1 MQLERR
7 RNNVDGNQSINQ
19 MLAIHKEQELEI
31 QNMDFQNLSDHD
43 KQVLAEYAETK
54 VLLHNTAN
62 VIQFVQN
69 SAQVITDENGQ
80 KQAVGMLD
88 KESYVELSVFA
99 TMNQNP
105 ELLEMAK
112 QSQIT
117 ELPLSE
123 KAALWEKGENTQQEI
138 LLHTPATVDNFVEA
152 GYDSF
157 YVGDGTVEVL
167 DATLAD
173 AMELMKDYGI
183 DQSDVYNST
192 QEQFR
197 LMQEQQSLVN
207 YEYTEKEQELSE
219 ENEYLQRQM
228 ELQEIAKQ
236 AVEENYSKDDKDG
249 LQERFSLT
257 TEEVAAVVVAMQTY
271 EWIKLAEAWEQEN
284 LAEKTKEQE
293 PAEIVESSDGYVM
306 AMSKMTPQNEKQL
319 QSRIENGN
327 EVIHHETARE
337 TTTDPA
343 QVKPNVKLE
352 TAQNKGTQEKK
363 ARQVDY
369 DRD

>member
-1 MQLERR
+1 M
-7 RNNVDGNQSINQ
+7 
-19 MLAIHKEQELEI
+19 
-31 QNMDFQNLSDHD
+31 
-43 KQVLAEYAETK
+43 
-54 VLLHNTAN
+54 
-62 VIQFVQN
+62 
-69 SAQVITDENGQ
+69 
-80 KQAVGMLD
+80 
-88 KESYVELSVFA
+88 
-99 TMNQNP
+99 
-105 ELLEMAK
+105 
-112 QSQIT
+112 
-117 ELPLSE
+117 
-123 KAALWEKGENTQQEI
+123 
-138 LLHTPATVDNFVEA
+138 LHTPTTVDNFVEA

-257 TEEVAAVVVAMQTY
+257 TEEVAAVAVAMQTY

>member
-1 MQLERR
+1 M
-7 RNNVDGNQSINQ
+7 
-19 MLAIHKEQELEI
+19 
-31 QNMDFQNLSDHD
+31 
-43 KQVLAEYAETK
+43 
-54 VLLHNTAN
+54 
-62 VIQFVQN
+62 
-69 SAQVITDENGQ
+69 
-80 KQAVGMLD
+80 
-88 KESYVELSVFA
+88 
-99 TMNQNP
+99 
-105 ELLEMAK
+105 
-112 QSQIT
+112 
-117 ELPLSE
+117 
-123 KAALWEKGENTQQEI
+123 
-138 LLHTPATVDNFVEA
+138 LHTPSTVDNFVEA

-257 TEEVAAVVVAMQTY
+257 TEEVAAVAVAMQTY

-293 PAEIVESSDGYVM
+293 PAEIVESSVD
-306 AMSKMTPQNEKQL
+306 MSWQ
-319 QSRIENGN
+319 
-327 EVIHHETARE
+327 
-337 TTTDPA
+337 
-343 QVKPNVKLE
+343 
-352 TAQNKGTQEKK
+352 
-363 ARQVDY
+363 
-369 DRD
+369 

>member
-1 MQLERR
+1 M
-7 RNNVDGNQSINQ
+7 DGNQSINQ
-19 MLAIHKEQELEI
+19 MLALHKEQELEI
-31 QNMDFQNLSDHD
+31 QNMDFQNLSDQD
-43 KQVLAEYAETK
+43 RQVLAEYAETQTMLNK
-54 VLLHNTAN
+54 TAN

-69 SAQVITDENGQ
+69 SAQVVTDENGQ
-80 KQAVGMLD
+80 KHAVGMLD
-88 KESYVELSVFA
+88 KESYAELSVLA

-112 QSQIT
+112 QSQT
-117 ELPLSE
+117 TDLSLSE
-123 KAALWEKGENTQQEI
+123 KAALWEKGENRQQEI
-138 LLHTPATVDNFVEA
+138 LLHTPDTVDNFIEV

-157 YVGDGTVEVL
+157 YVGDGTVDVL

-173 AMELMKDYGI
+173 AIELMKDYNI
-183 DQSDVYNST
+183 DTADVYNST
-192 QEQFR
+192 QEQFQ
-197 LMQEQQSLVN
+197 LMQEQQTLVE
-207 YEYTEKEQELSE
+207 YEYTEKEQELSAE
-219 ENEYLQRQM
+219 SRYLQRQM

-236 AVEENYSKDDKDG
+236 AVEENYSKDDKEG

-257 TEEVAAVVVAMQTY
+257 AEEVAAVAITMQTY
-271 EWIKLAEAWEQEN
+271 EWIKIAQEWEQQQV
-284 LAEKTKEQE
+284 AEKVKEQE

-337 TTTDPA
+337 TTTDPS

-363 ARQVDY
+363 ARQADY